1 MQNFIT
7 GGAGFIGSYLTE
19 RILSHTED
27 SVVIYDNFSSG
38 SKKNIEHLL
47 DNRRVTII
55 EGDITDKNMVMQYAD
70 TADRIYHLA
79 AVAGVGNVVY
89 KPD

>member
-38 SKKNIEHLL
+38 SKRTLSIFWTTGALRLL
-47 DNRRVTII
+47 KAILQIKIWSCSMLILLTGFII
-55 EGDITDKNMVMQYAD
+55 
-70 TADRIYHLA
+70 
-79 AVAGVGNVVY
+79 
-89 KPD
+89 